1 MGKVS
6 FIIKDKKIILILA
19 LLVLLVAILVLQSK
33 GKTAFTIEDKCG
45 KFVNLMS
52 HTIEDEGTCR
62 TRCRS
67 QCSAVSMDYSDV
79 KFTANK
85 DSCNSCICYCR

>member
-1 MGKVS
+1 MGKLG
-6 FIIKDKKIILILA
+6 FIVRDKKVISIFALFILLA
-19 LLVLLVAILVLQSK
+19 AMLIFQSS

-52 HTIEDEGTCR
+52 HTIEDEGACR

-67 QCSAVSMDYSDV
+67 QCESVSKEYSSAE
-79 KFTANK
+79 FTKNDNA
-85 DSCNSCICYCR
+85 CNSCVCYCS